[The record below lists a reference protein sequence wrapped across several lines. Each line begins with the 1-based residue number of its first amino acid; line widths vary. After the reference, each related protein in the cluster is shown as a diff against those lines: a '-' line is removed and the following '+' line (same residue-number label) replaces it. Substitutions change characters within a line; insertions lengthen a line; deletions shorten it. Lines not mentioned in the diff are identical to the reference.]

1 MILEV
6 SGIACAY
13 DGADVLSDVTLRLAP
28 GDFTAVA
35 GPNGSG
41 KSTLIRALSRVLRPR
56 LGSALL
62 EGQDLYALP
71 ARQSARAIAVLPQE
85 SSLEFEFSC
94 EEVVRMGRA
103 PHLGRFETESE
114 RDRTVVREAMER
126 TATWD
131 LRQRAILD
139 LSGGERQ
146 RVLLAR
152 AFAQEPKVL
161 LLDEPTAHLDLAFQV
176 QILRLV
182 RELRNEKKTA
192 VLASLHDL
200 NLAVAYAD
208 RIVLLSKGK
217 IAAAG
222 TPKDVPSEPVLQP
235 VFGPDVWCEGSSRHR
250 RAPGPGQDETDPCS
264 FCWRDAPSPP
274 MLRRPRGTSSIRAGR
289 RSGSPTRRVGSS
301 RSSRAR
307 RSCSMRSARA
317 IRSRG

>member
-13 DGADVLSDVTLRLAP
+13 DGSDVLTDVTVRLQP

-56 LGSALL
+56 LGSAML
-62 EGQDLYALP
+62 EGRDLYALP
-71 ARQSARAIAVLPQE
+71 ARESAQAIAVLPQE
-85 SSLEFEFSC
+85 SSLEFEFTC
-94 EEVVRMGRA
+94 EEVVMMGRA

-114 RDRTVVREAMER
+114 RDRAVVQEAMER
-126 TATWD
+126 TACWE
-131 LRQRAILD
+131 LRSRPVLE

-152 AFAQEPKVL
+152 AFAQEPKIL
-161 LLDEPTAHLDLAFQV
+161 LLDEPTAHLDLSFQV

-182 RELRNEKKTA
+182 RALRNEKQTA

-200 NLAVAYAD
+200 NLAAAYAD

-217 IAAAG
+217 IAAVG
-222 TPKDVPSEPVLQP
+222 TPGEVLVEAVLRP
-235 VFGPDVWCEGSSRHR
+235 VFGPEVTVRTHPDTG
-250 RAPGPGQDETDPCS
+250 APLVLVKT
-264 FCWRDAPSPP
+264 
-274 MLRRPRGTSSIRAGR
+274 
-289 RSGSPTRRVGSS
+289 
-301 RSSRAR
+301 
-307 RSCSMRSARA
+307 
-317 IRSRG
+317 

>member
-13 DGADVLSDVTLRLAP
+13 DGADVLSDVTMRLSP

-41 KSTLIRALSRVLRPR
+41 KSTLLRALSRVLRPR

-62 EGQDLYALP
+62 EGRDLYGLP
-71 ARQSARAIAVLPQE
+71 AREAARSIAVLPQE
-85 SSLEFEFSC
+85 STLEFEFTC
-94 EEVVRMGRA
+94 EEVVMMGRA

-126 TATWD
+126 TGTWE
-131 LRQRAILD
+131 LRRRVILE

-152 AFAQEPKVL
+152 AFAQEPKIL

-182 RELRNEKKTA
+182 RELRDEKKTS

-200 NLAVAYAD
+200 NLAAAYAD

-222 TPKDVPSEPVLQP
+222 APKEVLAESVLRP
-235 VFGPDVWCEGSSRHR
+235 VFGADVMVRAHPDTG
-250 RAPGPGQDETDPCS
+250 APLVLVKT
-264 FCWRDAPSPP
+264 
-274 MLRRPRGTSSIRAGR
+274 
-289 RSGSPTRRVGSS
+289 
-301 RSSRAR
+301 
-307 RSCSMRSARA
+307 
-317 IRSRG
+317 